1 MLLRRGGRSIVSQVV
16 KLDNPT
22 GKMDHMMR
30 MKIVGVACVAGA
42 LLCWHAAPAL
52 SASSDTDVD
61 AVARPHPRPSVAHAA
76 PRAVKPRLLEADG
89 MDDPEARPL
98 AHYRKPGPQAAAEES
113 PGSLVMN
120 VAGKLALVLALILAC
135 AAAWKRFQSGL
146 PAIGQTPSQPVRVTS
161 TVPLGPQR
169 FLHLISISGR
179 QLLVAST
186 PQSISLLAALDES
199 ASLLGVPGIDSLPP
213 ARWTASPG
221 EDGALS
227 DEDIS
232 LGASSP
238 EERFEE
244 LLLRL
249 RDLEAGPEHEARAS
263 RPGDGRSRPGE
274 SWVRTRDSLER
285 SNNRDT
291 HSPEYERWSEPS
303 DETPWARARDEEEAR
318 FVGPTAGVVAEALA
332 PGALFRS
339 TGRGSRSGGN
349 A

>member
-30 MKIVGVACVAGA
+30 MKIAWVACVAGT

-52 SASSDTDVD
+52 SASADTDMD
-61 AVARPHPRPSVAHAA
+61 AIAAPHPRPSGAHAA
-76 PRAVKPRLLEADG
+76 PRAAKPRLLETDG
-89 MDDPEARPL
+89 VEDPEARPL
-98 AHYRKPGPQAAAEES
+98 PHYRKPGPQAVAEEDS
-113 PGSLVMN
+113 GSLVMN

-135 AAAWKRFQSGL
+135 AAAWKRFQGGL
-146 PAIGQTPSQPVRVTS
+146 PAIGQAPSQPVRVTG

-169 FLHLISISGR
+169 FLHLISIGGR
-179 QLLVAST
+179 QLLLGST
-186 PQSISLLAALDES
+186 PQSICLIGALDEN
-199 ASLLGVPGIDSLPP
+199 ASLIGVPGIDSLPP
-213 ARWTASPG
+213 ARRAASPG

-232 LGASSP
+232 LGGSTP

-249 RDLEAGPEHEARAS
+249 RDLEAGPEHEARTS
-263 RPGDGRSRPGE
+263 RPGDGRRRPSE

-285 SNNRDT
+285 SNDRDN
-291 HSPEYERWSEPS
+291 HAPEYERWSES
-303 DETPWARARDEEEAR
+303 SHETPWGRARDEEEAR

-339 TGRGSRSGGN
+339 AGRGSRSGGD